1 MKIDI
6 FEEMA
11 KEGVEQIIFNY
22 DKTSGLKAIIAIHDT
37 TLGPASGGC
46 RMKEYESTDDA
57 VIDAIRLAKG
67 MTYKSAVAET
77 NFGGGKTVLI
87 GDPKTDKSEILFRT
101 LGRYVETL
109 KGRYYTGTDVGTIGE
124 DMVFA
129 SQETDYV
136 SGLPEEYGG
145 VGNSAVPTAY
155 GVYMGMKAAA
165 KKIYG
170 DASLKDLTIA
180 VQGTGKVGREL
191 IPYLIE
197 EGARVIAANTSK
209 ESLDILTSKYPSIR
223 VVDPEEIYEQDC
235 HIFSPCALGAII
247 NDETIEKLKCRII
260 AGSANNQL
268 AEDRHGD
275 ILHKKGILYAPDFV
289 INAGGLILVSDA
301 LEMGDVNM
309 ERVMG
314 KTKNIYNTLMTIFN
328 ISEEKDLPTYRAAN
342 MMAEDRIEA
351 IAQIKRSYIG

>member
-1 MKIDI
+1 M
-6 FEEMA
+6 
-11 KEGVEQIIFNY
+11 
-22 DKTSGLKAIIAIHDT
+22 
-37 TLGPASGGC
+37 
-46 RMKEYESTDDA
+46 
-57 VIDAIRLAKG
+57 
-67 MTYKSAVAET
+67 
-77 NFGGGKTVLI
+77 
-87 GDPKTDKSEILFRT
+87 
-101 LGRYVETL
+101 
-109 KGRYYTGTDVGTIGE
+109 
-124 DMVFA
+124 
-129 SQETDYV
+129 
-136 SGLPEEYGG
+136 
-145 VGNSAVPTAY
+145 
-155 GVYMGMKAAA
+155 
-165 KKIYG
+165 
-170 DASLKDLTIA
+170 
-180 VQGTGKVGREL
+180 
-191 IPYLIE
+191 
-197 EGARVIAANTSK
+197 
-209 ESLDILTSKYPSIR
+209 
-223 VVDPEEIYEQDC
+223 VDPEEIYEQDC